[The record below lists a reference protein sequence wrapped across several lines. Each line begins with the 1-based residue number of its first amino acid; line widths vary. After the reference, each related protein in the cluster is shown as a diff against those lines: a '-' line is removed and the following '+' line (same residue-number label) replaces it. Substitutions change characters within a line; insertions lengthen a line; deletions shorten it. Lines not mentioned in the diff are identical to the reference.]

1 MSADLFRIT
10 VDGVAVLVP
19 RGVSVGAALMNGG
32 LTIRRSV
39 SGEPRAA
46 LCGMGIC
53 HECHVTIDGVAHR
66 RACLVPAADGMVVET
81 GGAS

>member
-53 HECHVTIDGVAHR
+53 HECRVTIDGRPHQRSCMVMVA
-66 RACLVPAADGMVVET
+66 PGMVIARDV
-81 GGAS
+81 